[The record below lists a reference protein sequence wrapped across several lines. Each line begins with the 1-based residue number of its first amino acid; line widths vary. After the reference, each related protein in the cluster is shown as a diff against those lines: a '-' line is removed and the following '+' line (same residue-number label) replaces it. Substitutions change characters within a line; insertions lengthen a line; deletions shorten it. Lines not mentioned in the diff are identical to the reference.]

1 VVLTVKVEAAVPLAA
16 GVTEIKLNPQ
26 ATVAFT
32 GAIAQVNAT
41 EELNPFRDATV
52 IVEVVE
58 FPATVVADVGEAVRL
73 KSYTARVY
81 AAVWVNA
88 PEVPVTVTV

>member
-1 VVLTVKVEAAVPLAA
+1 MAA

-26 ATVAFT
+26 VTVAVN

-41 EELNPFRDATV
+41 EELNPFKEATV

-58 FPATVVADVGEAVRL
+58 FPAVVVADVGNAVKAKSFTATVKVVVRL
-73 KSYTARVY
+73 WPFPA
-81 AAVWVNA
+81 
-88 PEVPVTVTV
+88 PVTVTV